1 MPQIN
6 PFYPAKTPSNV
17 AAPLN
22 IDAQGAL
29 LMGEGKL
36 SALNISAATVVKAT
50 PGRLVRIIVNTPG
63 STAGTASDCATTAAV
78 TAANLIANIPA
89 TAGLVMSIVWPCST
103 GIVITPGTGQVL
115 SVSYS

>member
-1 MPQIN
+1 MPQVN

-29 LMGEGKL
+29 LLGEGK
-36 SALNISAATVVKAT
+36 SSTLNITAATVIKAT
-50 PGRLVRIIVNTPG
+50 PGRLFKIIVNTAG
-63 STAGTASDCATTAAV
+63 STAGTASDCTTTAAV
-78 TAANLIANIPA
+78 AAANLIANIPS
-89 TAGLVMSIVWPCST
+89 TAGLVMALLWPCAS